1 MKIGILETGHA
12 PDSLKTDLGDYPAM
26 FTTLLDGHGF
36 TFETWDIENQQFPQS
51 VSQADGWLITGSRHG
66 VYENHPWIKPLET
79 FVRQAYETHIPM
91 VGVCFGH
98 QIIAQALGGTVT
110 KFSGGWNIGHTDYTF
125 EGAPLALNAWH
136 QDQVTQIPAD
146 ARVIG
151 QNNFCENAFLLYG
164 NRAFT
169 LQAHPEFEAEFIE
182 GLARTRAPGVVPTDL
197 IEAAYEA
204 LDNPIQNQVIAKRI
218 ADFFK
223 LKRP

>member
-1 MKIGILETGHA
+1 MKIGILATGHA

-36 TFETWDIENQQFPQS
+36 TFEKWDIENQQFPQS
-51 VSQADGWLITGSRHG
+51 VSRADGWLITGSRHG

-151 QNNFCENAFLLYG
+151 QNNFCENAFLLYS

-204 LDNPIQNQVIAKRI
+204 LDNPIQNHVIAKRI

-223 LKRP
+223 LQRP

>member
-1 MKIGILETGHA
+1 MKIGILATGHA

-36 TFETWDIENQQFPQS
+36 TFETWDIENQQSPQS
-51 VSQADGWLITGSRHG
+51 VSQDDGWLITGSRHG

-182 GLARTRAPGVVPTDL
+182 GLARTRAPGVLPVGL

-204 LDNPIQNQVIAKRI
+204 IDKPIQNHVIARRM

>member
-1 MKIGILETGHA
+1 
-12 PDSLKTDLGDYPAM
+12 M
-26 FTTLLDGHGF
+26 FTTLLNGHGF

>member
-1 MKIGILETGHA
+1 MKIGILATGHA

-26 FTTLLDGHGF
+26 FTTLLNGHGF

-51 VSQADGWLITGSRHG
+51 VSHADCWLITGSRHG

-79 FVRQAYETHIPM
+79 FVRQAYETHIPI

-204 LDNPIQNQVIAKRI
+204 LNNPIQNQVIAKRI

>member
-1 MKIGILETGHA
+1 MRDVRE
-12 PDSLKTDLGDYPAM
+12 
-26 FTTLLDGHGF
+26 
-36 TFETWDIENQQFPQS
+36 QS
-51 VSQADGWLITGSRHG
+51 GGCSR
-66 VYENHPWIKPLET
+66 ISS
-79 FVRQAYETHIPM
+79 
-91 VGVCFGH
+91 
-98 QIIAQALGGTVT
+98 QALGGKVV
-110 KFSGGWNIGHTDYTF
+110 KFGGGWAVGHQVYDF
-125 EGAPLALNAWH
+125 DGKRVALNAWH

-151 QNNFCENAFLLYG
+151 HNNFCENAFLLYG

>member
-1 MKIGILETGHA
+1 MKIGILATGHA

-79 FVRQAYETHIPM
+79 FV
-91 VGVCFGH
+91 GH

-197 IEAAYEA
+197 IEAAYQA

>member
-1 MKIGILETGHA
+1 MKIGILATGHA
-12 PDSLKTDLGDYPAM
+12 PDRLKTDLGDYPAM

-204 LDNPIQNQVIAKRI
+204 LDNPIQNHVIAKRI

>member
-1 MKIGILETGHA
+1 MKIGILATGHA

-36 TFETWDIENQQFPQS
+36 TFERWDIEN
-51 VSQADGWLITGSRHG
+51 
-66 VYENHPWIKPLET
+66 
-79 FVRQAYETHIPM
+79 RQAYETHIPM

-182 GLARTRAPGVVPTDL
+182 GLARTRAPGVVPTGL

>member
-1 MKIGILETGHA
+1 MKIGILATGHA

-66 VYENHPWIKPLET
+66 VYENHPWIKPFET

-151 QNNFCENAFLLYG
+151 QNNFCENAFLLYS

-169 LQAHPEFEAEFIE
+169 LQAHPEFESEFIE

-204 LDNPIQNQVIAKRI
+204 LDNPIQNQVIARRI

-223 LKRP
+223 SKRP